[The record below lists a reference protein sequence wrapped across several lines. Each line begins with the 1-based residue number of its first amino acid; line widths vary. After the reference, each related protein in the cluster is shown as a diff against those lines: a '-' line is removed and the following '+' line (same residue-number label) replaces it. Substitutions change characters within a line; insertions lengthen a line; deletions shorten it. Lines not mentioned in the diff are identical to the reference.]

1 MAESASAPAP
11 APATGRGRPASAA
24 PGPIELADEK
34 TVQTLATPDSEPR
47 RRRLHRLAAVRPLP
61 PLQVSTTSLPR
72 LMPPQNSDWSAAN
85 ALGTS
90 IWHQQHGR
98 TLRSLSPLNHSESIV
113 VSRRRRGRP
122 VLLKVTPFS
131 PRRTPPLRWEAAPA
145 CAPTRPC
152 PSSAPRPSRP
162 APV

>member
-1 MAESASAPAP
+1 MADSASAPAP

-24 PGPIELADEK
+24 PGPIELADDENRH
-34 TVQTLATPDSEPR
+34 VNGVRARR

-98 TLRSLSPLNHSESIV
+98 TLRPL
-113 VSRRRRGRP
+113 
-122 VLLKVTPFS
+122 
-131 PRRTPPLRWEAAPA
+131 
-145 CAPTRPC
+145 
-152 PSSAPRPSRP
+152 
-162 APV
+162 

>member
-1 MAESASAPAP
+1 MADSASAPAP

-34 TVQTLATPDSEPR
+34 TVQTLATPDSFGAPLARLSPSPTGHGYGSTPPSASTARRGARNHAFFPPPTRAPRTRRPATR
-47 RRRLHRLAAVRPLP
+47 RRAAAAAAPSTGGREAAP

-98 TLRSLSPLNHSESIV
+98 TLRPL
-113 VSRRRRGRP
+113 
-122 VLLKVTPFS
+122 
-131 PRRTPPLRWEAAPA
+131 
-145 CAPTRPC
+145 
-152 PSSAPRPSRP
+152 
-162 APV
+162 

>member
-1 MAESASAPAP
+1 MAD
-11 APATGRGRPASAA
+11 GRAQAA
-24 PGPIELADEK
+24 VA
-34 TVQTLATPDSEPR
+34 VAEPR

-98 TLRSLSPLNHSESIV
+98 TLRPL
-113 VSRRRRGRP
+113 
-122 VLLKVTPFS
+122 
-131 PRRTPPLRWEAAPA
+131 
-145 CAPTRPC
+145 
-152 PSSAPRPSRP
+152 
-162 APV
+162 